1 MLRRILVLW
10 AFVLF
15 VIPVQSES
23 ATLLSDLIT
32 QLRGRA
38 GVSADTG
45 VAFTNTD
52 AMHWLNQSQ
61 NKIVKIGD
69 YIPKHTDIE
78 WLESDSLGYVL
89 PSDFRVV
96 DQAMIRSGRVWRPVL
111 ENPGFA
117 VDIVKPQFCV
127 KWQDADT
134 ALFYSRYIYMD
145 TQLVRLFY
153 RGTATQFTALA
164 DVVEVQVDRH
174 VFIIEEAYAMYLESE
189 RLFQEA
195 QLIIALSR
203 QDMGL
208 VSQREGDQQR

>member
-1 MLRRILVLW
+1 MLHRILVFLT
-10 AFVLF
+10 FVLM
-15 VIPVQSES
+15 IPVQSES
-23 ATLLSDLIT
+23 ATLLSDLIE

-38 GVSADTG
+38 GVSADTTA
-45 VAFTNTD
+45 AFTNTD
-52 AMHWLNQSQ
+52 AMHWLNQAQ

-69 YIPKHTDIE
+69 YIPKHTDIV

-96 DQAMIRSGRVWRPVL
+96 DQAVIRSGLVWRLVL

-117 VDIVKPQFCV
+117 HDTTAPQFFV
-127 KWQDADT
+127 KRQNADT
-134 ALFYSRYIYMD
+134 ALIYSKNIYMES
-145 TQLVRLFY
+145 QLVRLFY
-153 RGTATQFTALA
+153 RGTASQFTALT
-164 DVVEVQVDRH
+164 DTVEVQVDRH
-174 VFIIEEAYAMYLESE
+174 VFIIEEAYAMYLQSE

-195 QLIIALSR
+195 QVNIALSR

>member
-1 MLRRILVLW
+1 MKRFLYVVLLLLLT
-10 AFVLF
+10 A
-15 VIPVQSES
+15 VQSKS
-23 ATLLSDLIT
+23 ATLLSDLIE

-38 GVSADTG
+38 GVSSDTT
-45 VAFTNTD
+45 VSFTNTD

-96 DQAMIRSGRVWRPVL
+96 DQAMIRSGNTWRPVL

-117 VDIVKPQFCV
+117 VDKVTPQFFV
-127 KWQDADT
+127 KRKNADT
-134 ALFYSRYIYMD
+134 AVFYTRYIYLD
-145 TQLVRLFY
+145 TSLVRLFY
-153 RGTATQFTALA
+153 RGTASQFTALTDTA
-164 DVVEVQVDRH
+164 EVQVDRH
-174 VFIIEEAYAMYLESE
+174 VFIIEEAYSMYLQSE
-189 RLFQEA
+189 RGFQEA
-195 QLIIALSR
+195 QALVAQNR
-203 QDMGL
+203 QDMGI